1 MAKRNQYS
9 REFRGSAVKLVL
21 DDGRSATAVAES
33 LGVKPNSVQKWVQ
46 QARVDRGEGRGDQLT
61 TDEKLELTMLR
72 KRVKELET
80 DKAILKKAAALF
92 AKESA

>member
-1 MAKRNQYS
+1 MAKRNKYTK
-9 REFRGSAVKLVL
+9 EFRASAVKLVL
-21 DDGRSATAVAES
+21 DDDRSATSVAES

-46 QARVDRGEGRGDQLT
+46 QERIDRGSGRSEQLT
-61 TDEKLELTMLR
+61 TDERAELTRLK